1 MVQKEVLKSNMYHHR
16 YCRLPLADELLRM
29 VLLKKKASERL
40 VYIAN
45 VAQICLFQLIYIF
58 MFS

>member
-1 MVQKEVLKSNMYHHR
+1 MVQKEVLKSNMYDHR
-16 YCRLPLADELLRM
+16 YCCLPLVDELLRM

-40 VYIAN
+40 VYIVN
-45 VAQICLFQLIYIF
+45 VAQMCLFQLIYIF